1 MDKTIEAVEHVDI
14 CLGKIIN
21 KIKEK
26 KGLLIITADHGNCDY
41 MFDKEG
47 NSSTSHSLSVVP
59 FIVMKKDLTLT
70 NGNLSDIASTILEL
84 CNIDIPSEMTGKS
97 LIKNS

>member
-1 MDKTIEAVEHVDI
+1 
-14 CLGKIIN
+14 
-21 KIKEK
+21 
-26 KGLLIITADHGNCDY
+26 

-47 NSSTSHSLSVVP
+47 NIITSHSLSVVP